1 MYAEGARD
9 QPRFIHRKTHFS
21 DFSQCSVHTGGVAI
35 VSACYPAVVTAHVGL
50 ILSNSWSLLYAYIHI
65 WRMRLGFFPDRIYF
79 ELETNAGQALAG
91 FAVDS
96 LLKIVSLQFLAWPF
110 WPSSVMG
117 RRFQHV
123 WVDSRCDRASPNCFI
138 VSAEWWHI
146 KAQSCCFEQKKFPLS
161 CCFGKFIVLLM
172 SLRRHGDLLMQK
184 FYEALSF
191 RNADVR
197 KLIWWIFLIIFPHT
211 HVHGVP
217 SLRVTCCIKN
227 KCLPLFWIIS
237 PRLALWLWIK
247 NTLAPQFSSFE
258 IPRITEGNVWGFC
271 IFFTW

>member
-1 MYAEGARD
+1 
-9 QPRFIHRKTHFS
+9 
-21 DFSQCSVHTGGVAI
+21 
-35 VSACYPAVVTAHVGL
+35 
-50 ILSNSWSLLYAYIHI
+50 
-65 WRMRLGFFPDRIYF
+65 MRLGFFPDRIYF

-91 FAVDS
+91 FTVDS

-172 SLRRHGDLLMQK
+172 SLRSHGDLLMQK

-197 KLIWWIFLIIFPHT
+197 KLIWWIFLIIFPHA

-217 SLRVTCCIKN
+217 SLRVTCCIQN
-227 KCLPLFWIIS
+227 KCLHFFWIIS
-237 PRLALWLWIK
+237 PRLALWPWIK
-247 NTLAPQFSSFE
+247 NTLAPQFSNFE

-271 IFFTW
+271 IFFTG